1 MVVTLCIYE
10 GNDSSLID
18 ESRNKWWAV

>member
-1 MVVTLCIYE
+1 MVTLCIYE